1 MVNLKKW
8 ISHNCFRIIYIIFL
22 TNLFIEIIL
31 RNFYN
36 EYENLKSIFD
46 LLFCFL
52 IGLVIGSYLTIQC
65 VKVLKKNIE

>member
-31 RNFYN
+31 RTFYN
-36 EYENLKSIFD
+36 EYENLKPIFD

-52 IGLVIGSYLTIQC
+52 IGLVIGSYLTTQC